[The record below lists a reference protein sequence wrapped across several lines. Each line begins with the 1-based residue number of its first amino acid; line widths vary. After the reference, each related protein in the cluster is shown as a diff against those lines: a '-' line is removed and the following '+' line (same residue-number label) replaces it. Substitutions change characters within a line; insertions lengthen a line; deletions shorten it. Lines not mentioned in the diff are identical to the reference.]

1 MSGAQYV
8 TEYRPISICNEMYRI
23 IAKLMV
29 SRFKLVL
36 DKCIG
41 KEQFTFVNGRQI
53 LDNLSL
59 AMECIKA
66 LEREKRQE

>member
-8 TEYRPISICNEMYRI
+8 TEYRPISICNEMYKI

-36 DKCIG
+36 DKSIG
-41 KEQFTFVNGRQI
+41 KEQFTFVNGRRI
-53 LDNLSL
+53 VDNLRL
-59 AMECIKA
+59 AMKNIKA